1 MTTDR
6 AGGGG
11 RQLRLLLGVLLAVAL
26 APAIPARAQGS
37 AGAPPP
43 AAVADPG
50 VFAGSMR
57 ALGEGWSG
65 LREGAAAAWDAA
77 ASAFLPATPG
87 GHLPER
93 QSEGMRAFLGLMD
106 LAGYRLA
113 KIETGGMLLS
123 HVRYEFAQERRLT
136 PDDAERVRR
145 ALARHEEEQSGLSA
159 AYHRWVVRSLLDAA
173 LSEDFRVSAVR
184 VKLRP
189 LPSLDFRTVA
199 VDRPLDDT
207 ERRLIQEMRP
217 ADRGGP
223 R

>member
-6 AGGGG
+6 AAGGG
-11 RQLRLLLGVLLAVAL
+11 RPPRLLLGLLLAAAL
-26 APAIPARAQGS
+26 APTMPARAQG
-37 AGAPPP
+37 GDPTPPP
-43 AAVADPG
+43 AAVAGQG
-50 VFAGSMR
+50 VFAGSVQ
-57 ALGEGWSG
+57 ALGEGWAE
-65 LREGAAAAWDAA
+65 LKEGAAAAWDTAA
-77 ASAFLPATPG
+77 AVFLPATPG

-113 KIETGGMLLS
+113 KIETGGMILS
-123 HVRYEFAQERRLT
+123 HVRYEFVQERRLT

-145 ALARHEEEQSGLSA
+145 ALDRHEEQQTGLSA

-199 VDRPLDDT
+199 VDRPLDDA

-217 ADRGGP
+217 AGTGRP